1 MGKEIGTLTDGGF
14 QKFFTTPGGKRKPAL
29 AEELKEIHNFQEDLR
44 EALGLTTL
52 YNESLGT
59 VSNLYLYDRVEG
71 RDQRRARQTLG
82 SSDVTYFAAGAS
94 GGFRSAAAASCALRR
109 NTAARKPV
117 TPAEFRP
124 ALHRHPF
131 RHAPRSCSNKRCAIS
146 GFPTPLQP
154 TSRPIPSPRAG
165 R

>member
-1 MGKEIGTLTDGGF
+1 MFFRRDRPKKLTFEDHVNAARTAGFRAESVGAGKTRIERNGIAAVFEPGPDGVPRVTERAGVVMGKEIGTLTDEGF

-71 RDQRRARQTLG
+71 RDQG
-82 SSDVTYFAAGAS
+82 DHDKPWDIPAA
-94 GGFRSAAAASCALRR
+94 
-109 NTAARKPV
+109 V
-117 TPAEFRP
+117 
-124 ALHRHPF
+124 LHG
-131 RHAPRSCSNKRCAIS
+131 K
-146 GFPTPLQP
+146 
-154 TSRPIPSPRAG
+154 
-165 R
+165 